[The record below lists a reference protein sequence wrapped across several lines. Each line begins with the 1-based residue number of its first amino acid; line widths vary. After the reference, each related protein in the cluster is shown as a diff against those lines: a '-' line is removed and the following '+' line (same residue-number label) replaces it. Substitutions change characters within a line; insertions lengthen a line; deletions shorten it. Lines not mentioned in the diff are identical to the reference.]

1 MGSGV
6 VRVATTF
13 LRSYTTIFSV
23 KTIIPTYT
31 YLRDHAVTGTVQIKV
46 QSKGAFP

>member
-1 MGSGV
+1 MELGV
-6 VRVATTF
+6 VWVANI
-13 LRSYTTIFSV
+13 LPSYTTIFSV

-46 QSKGAFP
+46 QSKGVFP